1 MMRSRRMMM
10 LFLLSVVFLSSSY
23 SMKYDWTE
31 ESFRLGVSATG
42 LNISILDY
50 YEGHDTNQAETLYV
64 SPLNFNFEVM
74 FRISVTPYLSIGADC
89 NFVPELHKSSDLKL
103 STSLTVYRL
112 YPSLA
117 IEMHTKS
124 AYFTDDPRRVR
135 PDTPSI
141 RFGCSL
147 LLGLSPGFANG
158 QVSAFPFIGIKPA
171 FVVSV
176 ENVELVLSASGNV
189 LWGYM
194 HKSPYKVIMYDF
206 NILLAVAWRF

>member
-1 MMRSRRMMM
+1 MMRCRRMMM

-23 SMKYDWTE
+23 SMKYNWTE

-42 LNISILDY
+42 LNLSILDY
-50 YEGHDTNQAETLYV
+50 YEGHDTDQAETLYV

-74 FRISVTPYLSIGADC
+74 FRISVTPWLSIGADA

-103 STSLTVYRL
+103 RPSLTVYRI

-117 IEMHTKS
+117 IELHTQS
-124 AYFTDDPRRVR
+124 AYFTDNARKARQE
-135 PDTPSI
+135 TPSM
-141 RFGCSL
+141 RFACSL

-171 FVVSV
+171 FVASV
-176 ENVELVLSASGNV
+176 ENVEIVLSVGGNV

-194 HKSPYKVIMYDF
+194 HKSPYKVLMYDF
-206 NILLAVAWRF
+206 DIILTIAWRF